1 MTPNCPWMWFCT
13 ESTSIFIARDGE
25 RSKRIWIIS
34 LLDAILQL
42 EFNFWLGLIRCNSI
56 MLFVESLRVCGCFF
70 LSFVCIYLCVLE
82 MHFNHK
88 NLIWFL
94 CVFVCGLV
102 VVAVVCVVCLLIN
115 FFVLFYYFISLIH
128 FLRHTISDCSRF
140 SSLSLFFFSVS
151 LRFSFSLSLS
161 LLMLCSS
168 RLTNNCKKVSTT
180 KFVILVKHLN
190 F

>member
-1 MTPNCPWMWFCT
+1 MQFSNWN
-13 ESTSIFIARDGE
+13 S
-25 RSKRIWIIS
+25 
-34 LLDAILQL
+34 
-42 EFNFWLGLIRCNSI
+42 NFWLGLIRCNSI

-151 LRFSFSLSLS
+151 LRFSFSLSFLI
-161 LLMLCSS
+161 LCSS